1 MSEIWRL
8 QIRFE
13 NLSHKKVFRLFTHP
27 RFRAAY
33 DFMLIRSESDQFD
46 KNLSHWWEK
55 FVTSDDNTRKKLIKN
70 KVYV

>member
-8 QIRFE
+8 QIRF
-13 NLSHKKVFRLFTHP
+13 NNTSKNKIYRLFTHP

-46 KNLSHWWEK
+46 KNLSLHGGQI
-55 FVTSDDNTRKKLIKN
+55 SLMQMNQQNKN
-70 KVYV
+70 

>member
-1 MSEIWRL
+1 
-8 QIRFE
+8 
-13 NLSHKKVFRLFTHP
+13 VFRLFTHP

-33 DFMLIRSESDQFD
+33 DFMLIRSESNQFD